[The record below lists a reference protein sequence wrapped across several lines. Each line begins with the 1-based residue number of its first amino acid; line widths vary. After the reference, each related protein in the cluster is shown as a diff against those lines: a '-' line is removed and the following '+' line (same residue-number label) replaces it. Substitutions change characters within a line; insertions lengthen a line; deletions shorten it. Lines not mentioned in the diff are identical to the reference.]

1 MHDWTRTS
9 SITIPILPDADGF
22 LGRECPIPECQ
33 RYFKVTLGTG
43 VQGIESCYCPYC
55 GHRGTHDTFYT
66 AEQVEYAQS
75 VALNQISGAFLRDLK
90 RLERR
95 PRRRGGLIDISFKV
109 KGHPTR
115 IRHYAEHELETT
127 VVCERCTLR
136 YAVYGVFAFCPD
148 CGAHNSL
155 QILEKNLELADKLLT
170 LAETA
175 PPELVESLT
184 NDALENQVAA
194 FDGFGREACRVYA
207 ANAADPSKADGI
219 SFQNLPKARERV
231 KTLFGVD
238 LAAAL
243 SPGEWATV
251 CRSFQKRHVLAHS
264 MGVVD
269 AAYLAATKDPH
280 AVVGRKIKVERNEV
294 ESLGRALR
302 ALGTHLVDS
311 LDAKR

>member
-1 MHDWTRTS
+1 MT
-9 SITIPILPDADGF
+9 P
-22 LGRECPIPECQ
+22 
-33 RYFKVTLGTG
+33 GTG
-43 VQGIESCYCPYC
+43 LEGVADCHCPYC
-55 GHRGTHDTFYT
+55 GHRGAHNTSFT

-148 CGAHNSL
+148 CGSHNSL
-155 QILEKNLELADKLLT
+155 QILEKNLELADKLLA
-170 LAETA
+170 LAEA
-175 PPELVESLT
+175 SPPELIESLT

-194 FDGFGREACRVYA
+194 FDGFGRETCRVYA
-207 ANAADPSKADGI
+207 AKAADPSKVDGM
-219 SFQNLPKARERV
+219 SFQNLPKARERA
-231 KTLFGVD
+231 KILFGVD

-243 SPGEWATV
+243 SPAEWEAV
-251 CRSFQKRHVLAHS
+251 CRSFQKRHVLAHT

-269 AAYLAATKDPH
+269 AAYLAATKDPG
-280 AVVGRKIKVERNEV
+280 AVVGRKIKVERGEV
-294 ESLGRALR
+294 QALGRALR

-311 LDAKR
+311 LSRSSRLGPAST